1 MKKVFLNG
9 TKMINVLWMF
19 YIEEHS
25 MVMLTSHAFETP
37 YEYLYQK
44 ETQTDVTMYTEYLNN
59 VVEYQTNRYLKLKVS
74 YLFILFLFPFIVSYH
89 RIGIHNAFNFV
100 WVSSWMFNISHNYY
114 FNLKCCKMIPPIQKI
129 CKVYYILRGF
139 YMFWFLWI
147 RKYNKLIKPIC
158 FLILNTTS
166 FYKLQDWVTEIDLL
180 QWLFFFKLPTI
191 ICNGRDFRILLIA
204 I

>member
-1 MKKVFLNG
+1 
-9 TKMINVLWMF
+9 MINVLWMF

-89 RIGIHNAFNFV
+89 RMEFI
-100 WVSSWMFNISHNYY
+100 M
-114 FNLKCCKMIPPIQKI
+114 L
-129 CKVYYILRGF
+129 
-139 YMFWFLWI
+139 
-147 RKYNKLIKPIC
+147 
-158 FLILNTTS
+158 LILCEVHHECLI
-166 FYKLQDWVTEIDLL
+166 Y
-180 QWLFFFKLPTI
+180 PI
-191 ICNGRDFRILLIA
+191 IIILI
-204 I
+204 

>member
-1 MKKVFLNG
+1 MKKVFLWLNG
-9 TKMINVLWMF
+9 TKMINELWMF

-114 FNLKCCKMIPPIQKI
+114 FNLKCCKMIPPIQKY
-129 CKVYYILRGF
+129 V
-139 YMFWFLWI
+139 
-147 RKYNKLIKPIC
+147 KYNNNSLVLYVLIS
-158 FLILNTTS
+158 L
-166 FYKLQDWVTEIDLL
+166 D
-180 QWLFFFKLPTI
+180 
-191 ICNGRDFRILLIA
+191 
-204 I
+204 